1 MCPVAIPLIPS
12 AFQKTVSLM
21 LNPDFSIF
29 NNNMF
34 VRVRQILDNV
44 AVQTNEELLD
54 VTVGEPRMPPPDW
67 LGDQLMAES
76 KNWQA
81 YPKASSD
88 RAFLDD
94 LSIYFKT
101 RFPNL
106 VSQFDMAGHII
117 PVPGT
122 REPLHL
128 LGYCV
133 RGAKQNSVAL
143 VTNPFYHAW
152 RAGALIAGGDIVYMD
167 AVAEHGFLPS
177 LDNLDENVLVRCNI
191 LYLCS
196 PSNPHGKIASADYL
210 AQALKLA
217 RQFNFLLV
225 VDECYIDIWRQTCPV
240 SALEVAI
247 KMASAD
253 HRQSGDDPFSHLIV
267 LNSLSKRSSAAG
279 LRVGFLCGDRSII
292 SAYEQI
298 VANGAALVQ
307 TPLLRVA
314 GALYRD
320 DLHNQIIRQHYT
332 TSFSLLADCLPIVMP
347 EGGFFLWYDVP
358 KAFQGDDVACA
369 RHLYA
374 HWGIKTVPGSVM
386 AHETESGNP
395 AAGYLRLAIV
405 HDHDVISRLG
415 TRIANFEQSL

>member
-1 MCPVAIPLIPS
+1 
-12 AFQKTVSLM
+12 M

-29 NNNMF
+29 NDNMF
-34 VRVRQILDNV
+34 AQVRQILNDV
-44 AVQTNEELLD
+44 TVHTNEELID

-67 LGDQLMAES
+67 LVDQLMAES

-81 YPKASSD
+81 YPKAFAD
-88 RAFLDD
+88 QAFLDD
-94 LSIYFKT
+94 LYVYCQS
-101 RFPNL
+101 RFPDIAG
-106 VSQFDMAGHII
+106 QFDMDDHVV

-133 RGAKQNSVAL
+133 RGAKQDSIAL

-152 RAGALIAGGDIVYMD
+152 RAGALMAGGEIVYMN
-167 AVAEHGFLPS
+167 AAAEDDFLPNLGS
-177 LDNLDENVLVRCNI
+177 LGKDVLARCNI

-196 PSNPHGKIASADYL
+196 PSNPHGKIASADYISH
-210 AQALKLA
+210 ALQLA
-217 RQFNFLLV
+217 RQFDFLLV

-247 KMASAD
+247 KMASAG
-253 HRQSGDDPFSHLIV
+253 QQQEGSDPFSHLIV
-267 LNSLSKRSSAAG
+267 LNSLSKRSNAAG
-279 LRVGFLCGDRSII
+279 LRVGFLCGDRYLI
-292 SAYEQI
+292 SAYKQV

-320 DLHNQIIRQHYT
+320 DEHNQLIRQHYT
-332 TSFSLLADCLPIVMP
+332 TSFDLLADHLPVIIP

-358 KAFQGDDVACA
+358 EAFQGDDVACA

-374 HWGIKTVPGSVM
+374 HWGVKTVPGSVM
-386 AHETESGNP
+386 AQQTEAGNP

-415 TRIANFEQSL
+415 TRLAGFEKSL

>member
-1 MCPVAIPLIPS
+1 
-12 AFQKTVSLM
+12 M

-29 NNNMF
+29 NDNMF
-34 VRVRQILDNV
+34 VQVRQILDDV

-67 LGDQLMAES
+67 LADQLMAES

-81 YPKASSD
+81 YPKAFAD

-94 LSIYFKT
+94 LSVYFQT
-101 RFPNL
+101 RFPEIAG
-106 VSQFDMAGHII
+106 QFDMEEHIV

-133 RGAKQNSVAL
+133 RGAKQDSIAL

-152 RAGALIAGGDIVYMD
+152 RAGALMAGGDILYMNAAAQD
-167 AVAEHGFLPS
+167 DFLPS
-177 LDNLDENVLVRCNI
+177 LGSLDEDALDRCNI

-196 PSNPHGKIASADYL
+196 PSNPHGKIASADYITN
-210 AQALKLA
+210 ALQLA

-240 SALEVAI
+240 SALEVAM
-247 KMASAD
+247 KMASTVQQQD
-253 HRQSGDDPFSHLIV
+253 GSDPFSHLIV
-267 LNSLSKRSSAAG
+267 LNSLSKRSNAAG
-279 LRVGFLCGDRSII
+279 LRAGFLCGDRTLV
-292 SAYEQI
+292 SAYKQV

-320 DLHNQIIRQHYT
+320 NHHNQLIRQHYT
-332 TSFSLLADCLPIVMP
+332 TSFDLLAGHLPVVTP

-358 KAFQGDDVACA
+358 EAFEGDDVACA

-374 HWGIKTVPGSVM
+374 HWGVKTVPGSVM
-386 AHETESGNP
+386 AQETEAGNP

-415 TRIANFEQSL
+415 TRLADFEQSL

>member
-1 MCPVAIPLIPS
+1 
-12 AFQKTVSLM
+12 
-21 LNPDFSIF
+21 
-29 NNNMF
+29 MF
-34 VRVRQILDNV
+34 AQVRQILNDETIL
-44 AVQTNEELLD
+44 TNEELID
-54 VTVGEPRMPPPDW
+54 VTVGEPKMPPPDW
-67 LGDQLMAES
+67 LLDQLMAES

-81 YPKASSD
+81 YPKAFAD
-88 RAFLDD
+88 QAFLDD
-94 LSIYFKT
+94 LCVYFQT
-101 RFPNL
+101 RFPKIAG
-106 VSQFDMAGHII
+106 QFEMDDHVV

-133 RGAKQNSVAL
+133 RGAKQDSVAL

-152 RAGALIAGGDIVYMD
+152 RAGALMAGGEIVYMN
-167 AVAEHGFLPS
+167 AAAENDFLPS
-177 LDNLDENVLVRCNI
+177 LDSLDEDVMVRCNI

-196 PSNPHGKIASADYL
+196 PSNPHGKIASADYI
-210 AQALKLA
+210 AHALQLA
-217 RQFNFLLV
+217 RRFDFLLV

-247 KMASAD
+247 KTASAD
-253 HRQSGDDPFSHLIV
+253 QQQDVSDPFSHLIV
-267 LNSLSKRSSAAG
+267 LNSLSKRSNAAG

-292 SAYEQI
+292 LAYKQV
-298 VANGAALVQ
+298 VANGAALVP

-320 DLHNQIIRQHYT
+320 DDHNQLIRQHYT
-332 TSFSLLADCLPIVMP
+332 TSFELLADHLPVVIP

-358 KAFQGDDVACA
+358 EVFQGDDVACA
-369 RHLYA
+369 QHLYA
-374 HWGIKTVPGSVM
+374 YWGVKTVPGSVM
-386 AHETESGNP
+386 AQKTKAGNP

-415 TRIANFEQSL
+415 IRLASFEQSL

>member
-1 MCPVAIPLIPS
+1 
-12 AFQKTVSLM
+12 M

-29 NNNMF
+29 NDNMF
-34 VRVRQILDNV
+34 VQVRQILNDV
-44 AVQTNEELLD
+44 PVHTNEEVLD
-54 VTVGEPRMPPPDW
+54 VTVGEPRMSPPEW
-67 LGDQLMAES
+67 LSNQLMAES

-81 YPKASSD
+81 YPKAFAD
-88 RAFLDD
+88 QAFLDD
-94 LSIYFKT
+94 LSVYFQA
-101 RFPNL
+101 RFPNIAG
-106 VSQFDMAGHII
+106 QFDMDDHIV

-133 RGAKQNSVAL
+133 RGAKQDSIAL

-152 RAGALIAGGDIVYMD
+152 RAGALMAGGDVRYMN
-167 AVAEHGFLPS
+167 ASAEDGFLPS
-177 LDNLDENVLVRCNI
+177 LGSLDEDVLARCNI

-196 PSNPHGKIASADYL
+196 PSNPHGKIASAVYITH
-210 AQALKLA
+210 ALQLA

-240 SALEVAI
+240 SALEVAM
-247 KMASAD
+247 KMNSAD
-253 HRQSGDDPFSHLIV
+253 QQQDGSDPFSHLIV
-267 LNSLSKRSSAAG
+267 LNSLSKRSNAAG
-279 LRVGFLCGDRSII
+279 LRAGFLCGDRTLI
-292 SAYEQI
+292 SAYKQV

-320 DLHNQIIRQHYT
+320 DDHNQLIRQHYT
-332 TSFSLLADCLPIVMP
+332 ASFDLLAEHLPIAIP

-358 KAFQGDDVACA
+358 KSFQGDDVACA

-374 HWGIKTVPGSVM
+374 YWGLKTVPGSVM
-386 AHETESGNP
+386 AQQTEAGNP

-405 HDHDVISRLG
+405 HDHDVISKLG
-415 TRIANFEQSL
+415 TRLAGFEQSL

>member
-1 MCPVAIPLIPS
+1 
-12 AFQKTVSLM
+12 M

-29 NNNMF
+29 NDNMF
-34 VRVRQILDNV
+34 VQVRRILHDV

-67 LGDQLMAES
+67 LADKLMAES

-81 YPKASSD
+81 YPKAFAD
-88 RAFLDD
+88 QAFLDD
-94 LSIYFKT
+94 LSVYFQT
-101 RFPNL
+101 RFPDI
-106 VSQFDMAGHII
+106 SGHFDMCDHIV

-133 RGAKQNSVAL
+133 RGAKQDSNAL

-152 RAGALIAGGDIVYMD
+152 RAGALMAGGDLVYMN
-167 AVAEHGFLPS
+167 AAAEDDFLPN
-177 LDNLDENVLVRCNI
+177 LGILDEDVLARCNI

-196 PSNPHGKIASADYL
+196 PSNPHGKIASAYYI
-210 AQALKLA
+210 AHALKLA

-240 SALEVAI
+240 SALEVAM
-247 KMASAD
+247 KMASTGQ
-253 HRQSGDDPFSHLIV
+253 HQYGSDPFSNLVV
-267 LNSLSKRSSAAG
+267 LNSLSKRSNAAG
-279 LRVGFLCGDRSII
+279 LRAGFLCGDRTLI
-292 SAYEQI
+292 SVYKQV
-298 VANGAALVQ
+298 VANGAALVP

-320 DLHNQIIRQHYT
+320 DVHNQLIRQHYN
-332 TSFSLLADCLPIVMP
+332 TSFNLLAEHLPVVIP

-358 KAFQGDDVACA
+358 EAFQGDDVSCA

-374 HWGIKTVPGSVM
+374 HWGVKTVPGSVM
-386 AHETESGNP
+386 AQHTEAGNP

-405 HDHDVISRLG
+405 HDHEEIDKLG
-415 TRIANFEQSL
+415 TRLAAFEQSL

>member
-1 MCPVAIPLIPS
+1 
-12 AFQKTVSLM
+12 M

-29 NNNMF
+29 NDNMF
-34 VRVRQILDNV
+34 VQVRRLLNDV
-44 AVQTNEELLD
+44 SLQTNEELLD

-67 LGDQLMAES
+67 LDNQLAAES

-81 YPKASSD
+81 YPKASAD
-88 RAFLDD
+88 QAFLDD
-94 LSIYFKT
+94 LSVYLQT
-101 RFPNL
+101 RFPDIAG
-106 VSQFDMAGHII
+106 QFDMDEHIV

-133 RGAKQNSVAL
+133 RGAKQDSIAL

-152 RAGALIAGGDIVYMD
+152 RAGALMAGGEILYMN
-167 AVAEHGFLPS
+167 ASAEDDFLPS
-177 LDNLDENVLVRCNI
+177 LSSLDEDVLARCNI

-196 PSNPHGKIASADYL
+196 PSNPHGKIASPDYI
-210 AQALKLA
+210 AHALQLA

-240 SALEVAI
+240 SALEVA
-247 KMASAD
+247 MRMTFTYQQQDS
-253 HRQSGDDPFSHLIV
+253 SDPFSHLIV
-267 LNSLSKRSSAAG
+267 LNSLSKRSNAAG
-279 LRVGFLCGDRSII
+279 LRGGFLCGDRLLI
-292 SAYEQI
+292 SAYKQV

-320 DLHNQIIRQHYT
+320 NHHNQLIRQHYNN
-332 TSFSLLADCLPIVMP
+332 SFDLLAGHLPIVIP

-358 KAFQGDDVACA
+358 EAFQGDDVACA
-369 RHLYA
+369 QHLYA
-374 HWGIKTVPGSVM
+374 HWGVKTVPGSVM
-386 AHETESGNP
+386 AQQTEAGNP
-395 AAGYLRLAIV
+395 AAGYLRLALV

-415 TRIANFEQSL
+415 TRLAGFEQSL